1 MYRRFLTAGA
11 AAMLAAALLL
21 SGCSKQTQSDT
32 AKQTETQAVTESST
46 ESETGSET
54 EKETQT
60 KGGTKETAK
69 KKAESETAKEKES
82 TSEKGKETQTDK
94 ESAASEKETKQSTGS
109 SETAVSSE
117 VHTVIG
123 TLEELSMDQV
133 VLLSDNGNELAFSTD
148 DVKIDLPS
156 GIRIGN
162 LISIDYTGKITPKG
176 TGKATAV
183 RIAGSA
189 DVFESESETEKATE
203 AATEKVTEK
212 ATEQAAGQTTRKN
225 KKSSE
230 AATEAKTDESK
241 AAETKADTSKKQTVK
256 GTLEKISMTGM
267 TIKTSDGKELKF
279 RIVQVPL
286 YLEKGLTKGMSIK
299 VTYRGELQSESSDQ
313 ESVEVVRIQSA
324 D

>member
-11 AAMLAAALLL
+11 AAMLATALLL
-21 SGCSKQTQSDT
+21 SGCSKKTQTDT
-32 AKQTETQAVTESST
+32 AKQTETQTVTESSM
-46 ESETGSET
+46 ESESSSET
-54 EKETQT
+54 AKETQA
-60 KGGTKETAK
+60 KSSTKETA
-69 KKAESETAKEKES
+69 KAESETAKEKES
-82 TSEKGKETQTDK
+82 TSEKNRETQTDK

-109 SETAVSSE
+109 SETVNSSE

-162 LISIDYTGKITPKG
+162 LVSIDYTGKITQKG
-176 TGKATAV
+176 SEKATAV

-189 DVFESESETEKATE
+189 DVFKSDAET
-203 AATEKVTEK
+203 
-212 ATEQAAGQTTRKN
+212 
-225 KKSSE
+225 
-230 AATEAKTDESK
+230 
-241 AAETKADTSKKQTVK
+241 ETKADASKKQTVK

-279 RIVQVPL
+279 RIVEVPL
-286 YLEKGLTKGMSIK
+286 YLEKGLTKGMSVKI
-299 VTYRGELQSESSDQ
+299 TYRGELQSEDSGQ
-313 ESVEVVRIQSA
+313 ESVEVVRIQNA

>member
-21 SGCSKQTQSDT
+21 SGCSKKTQTET
-32 AKQTETQAVTESST
+32 TKQTETQTVTESST
-46 ESETGSET
+46 ESASET
-54 EKETQT
+54 AKETQA

-82 TSEKGKETQTDK
+82 TSEKNRETQTDK

-109 SETAVSSE
+109 SETVNSSE

-162 LISIDYTGKITPKG
+162 LVSVDYTGKITQKG

-189 DVFESESETEKATE
+189 DVFESDAET
-203 AATEKVTEK
+203 
-212 ATEQAAGQTTRKN
+212 
-225 KKSSE
+225 
-230 AATEAKTDESK
+230 
-241 AAETKADTSKKQTVK
+241 ETKADASKKQTVK

-279 RIVQVPL
+279 RIVEVPL
-286 YLEKGLTKGMSIK
+286 YLEKGLTKGMSVKI
-299 VTYRGELQSESSDQ
+299 TYRGELQSEDSGQ
-313 ESVEVVRIQSA
+313 ESVEVVRIQNA

>member
-21 SGCSKQTQSDT
+21 SGCSKKTQTDT
-32 AKQTETQAVTESST
+32 AKQTETQTVTEST
-46 ESETGSET
+46 ESESASET
-54 EKETQT
+54 AKETQA

-69 KKAESETAKEKES
+69 KKAESETEKEKES
-82 TSEKGKETQTDK
+82 TSEKNRETQTDK

-109 SETAVSSE
+109 SETVNSSE

-162 LISIDYTGKITPKG
+162 LVSVDYTGKITQKG
-176 TGKATAV
+176 SGKATAV

-189 DVFESESETEKATE
+189 DVFESDAET
-203 AATEKVTEK
+203 
-212 ATEQAAGQTTRKN
+212 
-225 KKSSE
+225 
-230 AATEAKTDESK
+230 
-241 AAETKADTSKKQTVK
+241 ETKADVSKKQTVK

-267 TIKTSDGKELKF
+267 TIKTSDGKERKF

-286 YLEKGLTKGMSIK
+286 YLEKGLTKGMSVKI
-299 VTYRGELQSESSDQ
+299 TYRGELQSEDSDQ
-313 ESVEVVRIQSA
+313 ESVEVVRIQNA

>member
-11 AAMLAAALLL
+11 MLATALLL
-21 SGCSKQTQSDT
+21 SGCSKKTQTDT
-32 AKQTETQAVTESST
+32 AKQTETQTVTESSM
-46 ESETGSET
+46 ESESSSET
-54 EKETQT
+54 AKETQA
-60 KGGTKETAK
+60 KSSTKETAK

-82 TSEKGKETQTDK
+82 TSEKNRETQTDK

-109 SETAVSSE
+109 SETVNSSE

-162 LISIDYTGKITPKG
+162 LVSIDYTGKITQKG
-176 TGKATAV
+176 SEKATAV

-189 DVFESESETEKATE
+189 DVFKSDAET
-203 AATEKVTEK
+203 
-212 ATEQAAGQTTRKN
+212 
-225 KKSSE
+225 
-230 AATEAKTDESK
+230 
-241 AAETKADTSKKQTVK
+241 ETKADASKKQTVK

-279 RIVQVPL
+279 RIVEVPL
-286 YLEKGLTKGMSIK
+286 YLEKGLTKGMSVKI
-299 VTYRGELQSESSDQ
+299 TYRGELQSEDSDQ
-313 ESVEVVRIQSA
+313 ESVEVVRIQNA

>member
-11 AAMLAAALLL
+11 AAMLATALLL
-21 SGCSKQTQSDT
+21 SGCSKKTQTDT
-32 AKQTETQAVTESST
+32 AKQTETQTVTESSM
-46 ESETGSET
+46 ESESSSET
-54 EKETQT
+54 AKETQA
-60 KGGTKETAK
+60 KSSTKETAK

-82 TSEKGKETQTDK
+82 TSEKNRETQADK

-109 SETAVSSE
+109 SETVNSSE

-162 LISIDYTGKITPKG
+162 LVSIDYTGKITQKG
-176 TGKATAV
+176 SEKATAV

-189 DVFESESETEKATE
+189 DVFKSDAETE
-203 AATEKVTEK
+203 TEKVTE
-212 ATEQAAGQTTRKN
+212 QTTRKN

-241 AAETKADTSKKQTVK
+241 AAETKADASKKQTVK
-256 GTLEKISMTGM
+256 GTLERISMTGM

-286 YLEKGLTKGMSIK
+286 YLEKGLTKGMSVKIA
-299 VTYRGELQSESSDQ
+299 YRGELQSEDSDQ
-313 ESVEVVRIQSA
+313 ESVEVVRIQNA

>member
-11 AAMLAAALLL
+11 AAMLATALLL
-21 SGCSKQTQSDT
+21 SGCSKKTQTDT
-32 AKQTETQAVTESST
+32 AKQSETQTVTESST
-46 ESETGSET
+46 ESESSSET
-54 EKETQT
+54 AKETQA
-60 KGGTKETAK
+60 KSSTKETAK

-82 TSEKGKETQTDK
+82 TSEKNRETQTDK

-109 SETAVSSE
+109 SETVNSSE

-162 LISIDYTGKITPKG
+162 LVSVDYTGKITQKG
-176 TGKATAV
+176 TEKATAV

-189 DVFESESETEKATE
+189 DVFKSDAETETE
-203 AATEKVTEK
+203 AATE
-212 ATEQAAGQTTRKN
+212 QTTRKN

-241 AAETKADTSKKQTVK
+241 AAETKADASKKQTVK

-279 RIVQVPL
+279 RIVEVPL
-286 YLEKGLTKGMSIK
+286 YLEKGLTKGMSVKI
-299 VTYRGELQSESSDQ
+299 TYRGELQSEDSGQ
-313 ESVEVVRIQSA
+313 ESVEVVRIQNA

>member
-11 AAMLAAALLL
+11 AAMLATALLL
-21 SGCSKQTQSDT
+21 SGCSKKTQTDT
-32 AKQTETQAVTESST
+32 AKQTETQTVTESST
-46 ESETGSET
+46 ESESSSET
-54 EKETQT
+54 AKETQA
-60 KGGTKETAK
+60 KSSTKETAK

-82 TSEKGKETQTDK
+82 TSEKNRETQTDK

-109 SETAVSSE
+109 SETVNSSE

-162 LISIDYTGKITPKG
+162 LVSVDYTGKITQKG
-176 TGKATAV
+176 SEKATAV

-189 DVFESESETEKATE
+189 DVFKSDAETETE
-203 AATEKVTEK
+203 AATE
-212 ATEQAAGQTTRKN
+212 QTTRKN

-241 AAETKADTSKKQTVK
+241 AAETKADASKKQTVK

-286 YLEKGLTKGMSIK
+286 YLEKGLTKGMSVKI
-299 VTYRGELQSESSDQ
+299 TYRGELQSEDSDQ
-313 ESVEVVRIQSA
+313 ESVEVVRIQNA

>member
-11 AAMLAAALLL
+11 AAMLATALLL
-21 SGCSKQTQSDT
+21 SGCSKKTQTDT
-32 AKQTETQAVTESST
+32 AKQTETQTVTESSM
-46 ESETGSET
+46 ESESSSET
-54 EKETQT
+54 AKETQASS
-60 KGGTKETAK
+60 TKETAK

-82 TSEKGKETQTDK
+82 TSEKNRETQADK

-109 SETAVSSE
+109 SETVNSSE

-162 LISIDYTGKITPKG
+162 LVSIDYTGKITQKG
-176 TGKATAV
+176 SEKATAV

-189 DVFESESETEKATE
+189 DVFKSDAETETE
-203 AATEKVTEK
+203 AATEKETEKVTE
-212 ATEQAAGQTTRKN
+212 QTTRKN

-241 AAETKADTSKKQTVK
+241 AAETKADASKKQTVK
-256 GTLEKISMTGM
+256 GTLERISMTGM

-286 YLEKGLTKGMSIK
+286 YLEKGLTKGMSVKIA
-299 VTYRGELQSESSDQ
+299 YRGELQSEDSDQ
-313 ESVEVVRIQSA
+313 ESVEVVRIQNA

>member
-11 AAMLAAALLL
+11 AAMLTAALLL
-21 SGCSKQTQSDT
+21 SGCSKQTQNDT

-60 KGGTKETAK
+60 EGGTKETAK
-69 KKAESETAKEKES
+69 KKAESETVKEKES
-82 TSEKGKETQTDK
+82 TSEKGRETQTDK

-189 DVFESESETEKATE
+189 DVFESEAETEKATE
-203 AATEKVTEK
+203 AAAEKATEK
-212 ATEQAAGQTTRKN
+212 ATEQAAGQTARKN

-256 GTLEKISMTGM
+256 GILEKISMTGM

>member
-11 AAMLAAALLL
+11 AAMLATALLL
-21 SGCSKQTQSDT
+21 SGCSKKTQTDT
-32 AKQTETQAVTESST
+32 AKQTETQTVTESSM
-46 ESETGSET
+46 ESESSSET
-54 EKETQT
+54 AKETQA
-60 KGGTKETAK
+60 KSSTKETAK

-82 TSEKGKETQTDK
+82 TSEKNRETQADK

-109 SETAVSSE
+109 SETVNSSE

-162 LISIDYTGKITPKG
+162 LVSIDYTGKITQKG
-176 TGKATAV
+176 SEKATAV

-189 DVFESESETEKATE
+189 DVFKSDAETETE
-203 AATEKVTEK
+203 AATEKETEKVTE
-212 ATEQAAGQTTRKN
+212 QTTRKN

-241 AAETKADTSKKQTVK
+241 AAETKADASKKQTVK
-256 GTLEKISMTGM
+256 GTLERISMTGM

-286 YLEKGLTKGMSIK
+286 HLEKGLTKGMSVKIA
-299 VTYRGELQSESSDQ
+299 YRGELQSEDSDQ
-313 ESVEVVRIQSA
+313 ESVEVVRIQNA

>member
-11 AAMLAAALLL
+11 AAMLATALLL
-21 SGCSKQTQSDT
+21 SGCSKKTQTDT
-32 AKQTETQAVTESST
+32 AKQTETQTVTESSM
-46 ESETGSET
+46 ESESSSET
-54 EKETQT
+54 AKETQA
-60 KGGTKETAK
+60 KSSTKETAK

-82 TSEKGKETQTDK
+82 TSEKNRETQTDK

-109 SETAVSSE
+109 SETVNSSE

-162 LISIDYTGKITPKG
+162 LVSIDYTGKITQKG
-176 TGKATAV
+176 SEKATAV

-189 DVFESESETEKATE
+189 DVFKSDAET
-203 AATEKVTEK
+203 
-212 ATEQAAGQTTRKN
+212 
-225 KKSSE
+225 
-230 AATEAKTDESK
+230 
-241 AAETKADTSKKQTVK
+241 ETKADASKKQTVK

-279 RIVQVPL
+279 RIVEVPL
-286 YLEKGLTKGMSIK
+286 YLEKGLTKGMSVKI
-299 VTYRGELQSESSDQ
+299 TYRGELQSEDSGQ
-313 ESVEVVRIQSA
+313 ESVEVRKIAGRSA
-324 D
+324 ENMHSCRNLRMQI

>member
-11 AAMLAAALLL
+11 AAMLATALLL
-21 SGCSKQTQSDT
+21 SGCSKKTQTDT
-32 AKQTETQAVTESST
+32 AKQTETQTVTESST
-46 ESETGSET
+46 ESESSSET
-54 EKETQT
+54 AKETQA
-60 KGGTKETAK
+60 KSSTKETAK

-82 TSEKGKETQTDK
+82 TSEKNRETQTDK

-109 SETAVSSE
+109 SETVNSSE
-117 VHTVIG
+117 VYTVIG

-162 LISIDYTGKITPKG
+162 LVSVDYTGKITQKG
-176 TGKATAV
+176 TEKATAV

-189 DVFESESETEKATE
+189 DVFKSDAETETE
-203 AATEKVTEK
+203 AATEKATEK
-212 ATEQAAGQTTRKN
+212 ATEQTTRKN

-230 AATEAKTDESK
+230 AATEAKTDE
-241 AAETKADTSKKQTVK
+241 SKKQTVK

-279 RIVQVPL
+279 RIVEVPL
-286 YLEKGLTKGMSIK
+286 YLEKGLTKGMSVKI
-299 VTYRGELQSESSDQ
+299 TYRGELQSEDSGQ
-313 ESVEVVRIQSA
+313 ESVEVVRIQNA

>member
-11 AAMLAAALLL
+11 AAMLATALLL
-21 SGCSKQTQSDT
+21 SGCSKKTQTDT
-32 AKQTETQAVTESST
+32 AKQTETQTVTEGST
-46 ESETGSET
+46 ESESSSET
-54 EKETQT
+54 AKETQA
-60 KGGTKETAK
+60 KGSTKETAK

-82 TSEKGKETQTDK
+82 TSEKNRETQTDK
-94 ESAASEKETKQSTGS
+94 ESAGSEKETKQSTGS
-109 SETAVSSE
+109 SETVNSSE

-148 DVKIDLPS
+148 DVKIDLPY

-162 LISIDYTGKITPKG
+162 LVSVDYTGKITQKG
-176 TGKATAV
+176 TKKATAV

-189 DVFESESETEKATE
+189 DVFESNPET
-203 AATEKVTEK
+203 
-212 ATEQAAGQTTRKN
+212 
-225 KKSSE
+225 
-230 AATEAKTDESK
+230 
-241 AAETKADTSKKQTVK
+241 ETKADASKKQTVK

-279 RIVQVPL
+279 RIVEVPL
-286 YLEKGLTKGMSIK
+286 YLEKGLTKGMSVKI
-299 VTYRGELQSESSDQ
+299 TYRGELQSEDSGQ
-313 ESVEVVRIQSA
+313 ESVEVVRMQNA

>member
-21 SGCSKQTQSDT
+21 SGCSKKTQTDT
-32 AKQTETQAVTESST
+32 AKQTETQTVTESST
-46 ESETGSET
+46 ESESASET
-54 EKETQT
+54 AKETQA

-69 KKAESETAKEKES
+69 KKAESETEKEKES
-82 TSEKGKETQTDK
+82 TSEKNRETQTDK

-109 SETAVSSE
+109 SETVNSSE

-162 LISIDYTGKITPKG
+162 LVSVDYTGKITQKG
-176 TGKATAV
+176 SGKATAV

-189 DVFESESETEKATE
+189 DVFESDAETETKY
-203 AATEKVTEK
+203 
-212 ATEQAAGQTTRKN
+212 Q
-225 KKSSE
+225 KS
-230 AATEAKTDESK
+230 
-241 AAETKADTSKKQTVK
+241 
-256 GTLEKISMTGM
+256 
-267 TIKTSDGKELKF
+267 
-279 RIVQVPL
+279 R
-286 YLEKGLTKGMSIK
+286 
-299 VTYRGELQSESSDQ
+299 R
-313 ESVEVVRIQSA
+313 
-324 D
+324 

>member
-21 SGCSKQTQSDT
+21 SGCSKKTQTDT
-32 AKQTETQAVTESST
+32 AKQTETQTVTESST
-46 ESETGSET
+46 ESESASET
-54 EKETQT
+54 AKETQA

-69 KKAESETAKEKES
+69 KKAESETEKER
-82 TSEKGKETQTDK
+82 ETQTDK

-109 SETAVSSE
+109 SETVNSSE

-162 LISIDYTGKITPKG
+162 LVSVDYTGKITQKG
-176 TGKATAV
+176 SGKATAV

-189 DVFESESETEKATE
+189 DVFESDAET
-203 AATEKVTEK
+203 
-212 ATEQAAGQTTRKN
+212 
-225 KKSSE
+225 
-230 AATEAKTDESK
+230 
-241 AAETKADTSKKQTVK
+241 ETKADVSKKQTVK

-267 TIKTSDGKELKF
+267 TIKTSDGKERKF

-286 YLEKGLTKGMSIK
+286 YLEKGLTKGMSVKI
-299 VTYRGELQSESSDQ
+299 TYRGELQSEDSDQ
-313 ESVEVVRIQSA
+313 ESVEVVRIQNA